1 MASPKHAL
9 LAELEKIEGLSSQ
22 PSRVAGGTALFFQGK
37 EIAHFHH
44 DRELDLRL
52 TRKVIKEL
60 GLVHPER
67 STVHPKRATSS
78 QWIEVRYESPSDVS
92 RVVELV
98 RLAVA
103 QV

>member
-9 LAELEKIEGLSSQ
+9 LAELERIEGLSAQ
-22 PSRVAGGTALFFQGK
+22 PSRVAGGTALFFRGK

-52 TRKVIKEL
+52 TKKVIKEL

-67 STVHPKRATSS
+67 STVHPKRAASS
-78 QWIEVRYESPSDVS
+78 QWIEVRYESPSDVA